1 MSTININSENF
12 KKFAKRLQKNSNT
25 NMSLMESQE
34 LLAKTFGASNLHN
47 LFKMLDHEEESLIQK
62 DLKINVGN
70 IYISPLH
77 SKVNFDDKNSTLIY
91 NHKNLCTHSIILGD
105 EIQREKLTNHILKQ
119 YNKSSIQ
126 ILNSDSGLKDI
137 EILMKSILQSIDNN
151 INLKD
156 NKLILFNDCLLDRNI
171 SLLCSQIRSLNTGLL
186 FSYTDLDSLK
196 NKANSLDIY
205 ESIVSNTSSH
215 FVFEET
221 EYKNDKEQSY
231 KLILEDLKYTLYT
244 NNMPSKI
251 NIEI

>member
-1 MSTININSENF
+1 MSNININSENF
-12 KKFAKRLQKNSNT
+12 KKFAKRLQKNSNS
-25 NMSLMESQE
+25 NLSLMEAQE

-47 LFKMLDHEEESLIQK
+47 LFKMLDNEEEYLIQK
-62 DLKINVGN
+62 DLKINVGH
-70 IYISPLH
+70 IYFS
-77 SKVNFDDKNSTLIY
+77 SSYAKVNFENKNSTLIY

-105 EIQREKLTNHILKQ
+105 EKQRSKLTNHILKQ
-119 YNKSSIQ
+119 YDKSSIQ
-126 ILNSDSGLKDI
+126 IFNSDANFKDI
-137 EILMKSILQSIDNN
+137 ESLMQNILQSIDNN

-171 SLLCSQIRSLNTGLL
+171 SLLCAQIRSLNTGLL

-196 NKANSLDIY
+196 NKADSLDIY
-205 ESIVSNTSSH
+205 DSIVSNTSNH
-215 FVFEET
+215 FVFENN
-221 EYKNDKEQSY
+221 EYENNKEQSY